1 MGDGEMSCVGQGG
14 PSRVGRTQPP
24 TQASPVTSSVTLQ
37 VSDNVGPPSLIP
49 GMCQP
54 CMEQLQALPH
64 APGDRCGV
72 TCWNLLLPGGIL
84 GRGELAQ
91 SRQHCQGGRALVGAL
106 M

>member
-1 MGDGEMSCVGQGG
+1 MPCVGQGG
-14 PSRVGRTQPP
+14 LSRVGRTQPP

-37 VSDNVGPPSLIP
+37 VSDNVGLLSLVPSLIP

-72 TCWNLLLPGGIL
+72 TCWNLLLPGGIWAEESWHRA
-84 GRGELAQ
+84 GSTARGDVLWWE
-91 SRQHCQGGRALVGAL
+91 H
-106 M
+106 